1 MVSAKEEK
9 RMSIVARI
17 LVVVALFLACASV
30 TPSQLQDCAE
40 LAELPKLPE
49 QSCLAQENTAAFR
62 QQVAEA
68 IGDDVKSTYFSVL
81 IDSNSNATGVCVIPS
96 RTSDVWSE
104 RSVLSARSGE
114 LSTLPSGPP
123 CLATRRI
130 DLNRRSMIAG
140 EVKRMRNMCT
150 AFAGPPIEIAIG
162 FEQGRASLTALRSSW
177 CSQLSDDWI
186 TLPPEGLTQQLIFA
200 PPEVADPK
208 ADSAAATRA
217 DCFRYQE
224 REDRVACIQSHG
236 WELLE

>member
-1 MVSAKEEK
+1 
-9 RMSIVARI
+9 MSIVARI
-17 LVVVALFLACASV
+17 LVVVPLLLACASV
-30 TPSQLQDCAE
+30 PPSQLQDCAE
-40 LAELPKLPE
+40 LAELPNLPE
-49 QSCLAQENTAAFR
+49 RSCLAQEDTAAFR
-62 QQVAEA
+62 HRVAEA

-114 LSTLPSGPP
+114 LSSLPSGPP

-186 TLPPEGLTQQLIFA
+186 TLPPDGLTQQLIFA
-200 PPEVADPK
+200 PLEVADPK
-208 ADSAAATRA
+208 TDAAVATRA
-217 DCFRYQE
+217 HCFRSQE